1 MKSRIKKNSWLQ
13 DITPSEYTVGII
25 KCTVRFLLILYLF
38 YESILPAIILF
49 PLWFLYMKE
58 WMEEKAIGKE
68 QEFRRQFRD
77 SIQTMAGALKAGY
90 SVENAIRETN
100 RDLIG
105 MYDANTRIR
114 KEYGQMVRKLDLNLS
129 VVTVLNEFAAEVKQE
144 DVTNFIT
151 VYAAAK
157 VSGGDSIAII
167 RDAARTIGEK
177 IDTEREIQT
186 MLAAKKLEF
195 EIMSV
200 IPFIMILYMKMTF
213 GEFLSVLYGTW
224 TGCIVMSICL
234 VLYLGAYRFGRRIL
248 QIEIN
253 KKWEKYFS
261 LTKENM
267 ESIKRPESFFYC
279 QP

>member
-13 DITPSEYTVGII
+13 DITLSEYTVGII

-38 YESILPAIILF
+38 YESILPAILLF

-58 WMEEKAIGKE
+58 WMEEKAIGK
-68 QEFRRQFRD
+68 D

-248 QIEIN
+248 QIEI
-253 KKWEKYFS
+253 
-261 LTKENM
+261 
-267 ESIKRPESFFYC
+267 
-279 QP
+279 

>member
-38 YESILPAIILF
+38 YESILPAILLF

-114 KEYGQMVRKLDLNLS
+114 KEYGQMVRKLELNL
-129 VVTVLNEFAAEVKQE
+129 
-144 DVTNFIT
+144 
-151 VYAAAK
+151 
-157 VSGGDSIAII
+157 AII

-248 QIEIN
+248 QIEI
-253 KKWEKYFS
+253 
-261 LTKENM
+261 
-267 ESIKRPESFFYC
+267 
-279 QP
+279 